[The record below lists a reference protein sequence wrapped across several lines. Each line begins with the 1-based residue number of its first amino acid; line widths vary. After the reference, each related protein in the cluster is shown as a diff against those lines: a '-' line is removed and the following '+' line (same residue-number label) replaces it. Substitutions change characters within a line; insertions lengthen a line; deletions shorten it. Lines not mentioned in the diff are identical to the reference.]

1 MKQGFLLGVG
11 LSFLVPSVAWAHV
24 ALVDPAPRSGD
35 NGLTAEPCG
44 DVAPTGNPQQYMA
57 GETITVTWAVGTS
70 HGGTLRI
77 DLAEMNDM
85 GFEEHVLAMDIS
97 DAEGMPESADVT
109 LPDIDCDACTLR
121 VIQVNPEEDNYVSC
135 ADVQLMGASAGS
147 TGGDTTGG
155 GGDSSGGGDTT
166 AAGTEGGNQGTGP
179 VGDDSSDGGGDDV
192 NDDDDGT
199 TPPGTDGGSMTAGD
213 STGGAEADSEDS
225 GGCGCTTRSTA
236 APLWMAGLIGLAAM
250 RRRR

>member
-24 ALVDPAPRSGD
+24 ALVDPPPRSGD

-44 DVAPTGNPQQYMA
+44 DVAPTGNPKQYMA
-57 GETITVTWAVGTS
+57 GETITVTWAIGTS

-77 DLAEMNDM
+77 ELAEMNDM
-85 GFEEHVLAMDIS
+85 GFDEHVLAMDIS

-147 TGGDTTGG
+147 SGGATTGG
-155 GGDSSGGGDTT
+155 FAPAFSISSLCFSSVGQTSSS
-166 AAGTEGGNQGTGP
+166 AAYIEHTILQHRSAVAKRSKLGAHVPFSVQGVSVP
-179 VGDDSSDGGGDDV
+179 
-192 NDDDDGT
+192 
-199 TPPGTDGGSMTAGD
+199 
-213 STGGAEADSEDS
+213 
-225 GGCGCTTRSTA
+225 
-236 APLWMAGLIGLAAM
+236 
-250 RRRR
+250 